1 MEVLVDARRKEDE
14 SRCSA
19 CISPSAKHTPALV
32 RTQTRRLRLPSPLS
46 PPVTTPSQRT
56 PQETTITGV
65 SNPLIRF
72 SYLPY
77 KPYIHIHHTTA
88 PSSASSPPL
97 PLLSTSP
104 LFFLFFK
111 TPDAVQATTPPSPRR
126 VENGSPDKPT
136 GREPL
141 ENAQKQTERRKPFP
155 PAFAM
160 LKPCFRECARAET
173 RTERRAAET
182 PPPPPTLSPL
192 HEGNPRLIYPPPVT
206 PAPSRTYKIQ
216 TPQKKNQTPPPVTP

>member
-104 LFFLFFK
+104 LLL
-111 TPDAVQATTPPSPRR
+111 PLRQDPRR
-126 VENGSPDKPT
+126 RPSHHPAQPAT
-136 GREPL
+136 GREREPR
-141 ENAQKQTERRKPFP
+141 QTHREGAPRKCP
-155 PAFAM
+155 
-160 LKPCFRECARAET
+160 ET
-173 RTERRAAET
+173 NRTKK
-182 PPPPPTLSPL
+182 TLSPRL
-192 HEGNPRLIYPPPVT
+192 CYAKAMLPRVCQ
-206 PAPSRTYKIQ
+206 SGDE
-216 TPQKKNQTPPPVTP
+216 N